1 MHVKIQWDVI
11 KVRVMIT
18 PSISNSNSPIQPL
31 GIWIKTSNLENL
43 ISIKVGDMLIFWS
56 RVQLWTFMTIAKID
70 IYAHFSLDI
79 LSLTTSNQKRS
90 KFLTP
95 FMDKYI

>member
-1 MHVKIQWDVI
+1 
-11 KVRVMIT
+11 MIT

-31 GIWIKTSNLENL
+31 GIWNKTSNLENL
-43 ISIKVGDMLIFWS
+43 VSINVGDMLIFCS
-56 RVQLWTFMTIAKID
+56 RVRPRTFMTIIKID

-79 LSLTTSNQKRS
+79 LSLTTSNRKRS
-90 KFLTP
+90 KFSTL